1 MERNEE
7 GTTNLGKKY
16 SCNLV
21 AKLGYQQNPV
31 SSGPA
36 TREHAENIV
45 ASSDED
51 EITENSEKC
60 AIGSYSATSVSS
72 LNYVSIFTFSF

>member
-1 MERNEE
+1 MRRNKE
-7 GTTNLGKKY
+7 GSTNLDKKY
-16 SCNLV
+16 SRDLI
-21 AKLGYQQNPV
+21 AKPGY
-31 SSGPA
+31 
-36 TREHAENIV
+36 AENIV